1 MINLSQITICLF
13 PSRLRGKVVLKGRR
27 PVGTADDYDTDDD
40 ADDDMTELQSIWTEK
55 TSVTGVSKHTSN
67 VHIHHNLFILT
78 SRSSMFLT
86 IIVFKKAA

>member
-55 TSVTGVSKHTSN
+55 TSVTGVSTLPMCIYITIS
-67 VHIHHNLFILT
+67 LF
-78 SRSSMFLT
+78 
-86 IIVFKKAA
+86 

>member
-1 MINLSQITICLF
+1 MINYISQIPICLS

-55 TSVTGVSKHTSN
+55 TSATGVSTLQYTYTSQY
-67 VHIHHNLFILT
+67 LSF
-78 SRSSMFLT
+78 
-86 IIVFKKAA
+86 